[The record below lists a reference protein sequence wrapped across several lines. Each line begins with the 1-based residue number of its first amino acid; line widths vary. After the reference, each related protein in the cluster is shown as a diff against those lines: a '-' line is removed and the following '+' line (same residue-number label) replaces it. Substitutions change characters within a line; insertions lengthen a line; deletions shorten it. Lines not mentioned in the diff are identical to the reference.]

1 MPKQIR
7 IACIDGVGYNIIELF
22 REFFGDEF
30 EFIKD
35 EENPQFVFYSVFG
48 TRHIHYDCV
57 RIFWCGENARADF
70 NFCDYAI
77 TFDDLDYEDRHL
89 RFALFLHDLKDVPK
103 DSSMFH
109 KSDFGSEYARRK
121 FCSFVVS
128 NGKADEKRSE
138 VFMALNSYK
147 RVDSAGK
154 FKNNV
159 GFYVDDKVS
168 FLRQFKFNICFENS
182 YTNGYITEKIIDAKK
197 ADTIPIYW
205 GGGQNK
211 RADF

>member
-1 MPKQIR
+1 MPKPIR
-7 IACIDGVGYNIIELF
+7 IACVDGVGYGILDLF
-22 REFFGDEF
+22 YNLLGDKDF

-35 EENPQFVFYSVFG
+35 KKHPQFVFYSVFG

-77 TFDDLDYEDRHL
+77 TFDYLDFEDRHL
-89 RFALFLHDLKDVPK
+89 RFPLYLHNLAHIEQAD
-103 DSSMFH
+103 SMFC
-109 KSDFGSEYARRK
+109 KSDFSDEFARRE

-128 NGKADEKRSE
+128 NGKANEKRAKFFDVLSK
-138 VFMALNSYK
+138 YK
-147 RVDSAGK
+147 KVHSAGK

-159 GFYVDDKVS
+159 GFLAKDKIA
-168 FLRQFKFNICFENS
+168 FLRQYKFNICFENS

-197 ADTIPIYW
+197 AHTIPIYW
-205 GGGQNK
+205 GGG
-211 RADF
+211 DL